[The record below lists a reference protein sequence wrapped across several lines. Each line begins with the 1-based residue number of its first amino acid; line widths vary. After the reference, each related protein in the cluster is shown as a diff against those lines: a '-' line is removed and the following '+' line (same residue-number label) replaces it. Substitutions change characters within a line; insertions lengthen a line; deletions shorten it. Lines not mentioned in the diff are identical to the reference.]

1 MHSKS
6 LLLGMLLTL
15 GLTACSQ
22 TSPPGVPQASQ
33 VTPGV
38 TTYPQVIAA
47 LGTPT
52 SDVQQADGSR
62 SLLYFEATGPTW
74 AYVPLGLLVGGLAS
88 QTYTTK
94 LYEFDSQGVLK

>member
-1 MHSKS
+1 MHRKS
-6 LLLGMLLTL
+6 FLLGMLLTL

-22 TSPPGVPQASQ
+22 TPPPGVPQASQ
-33 VTPGV
+33 LTPGV
-38 TTYPQVIAA
+38 TTYQQVIAA

-52 SDVQQADGSR
+52 SDVQQTDGSR
-62 SLLYFEATGPTW
+62 SIFYFEATGPTW

-94 LYEFDSQGVLK
+94 LYEFDSRGVLK

>member
-22 TSPPGVPQASQ
+22 TPPPGVLQ
-33 VTPGV
+33 VAQLTPGV
-38 TTYPQVIAA
+38 TTYQQVLTAV
-47 LGTPT
+47 GTPI

-62 SLLYFEATGPTW
+62 SILYFEATGPTW
-74 AYVPLGLLVGGLAS
+74 AYVPLGLLMGGLAS
-88 QTYTTK
+88 QTYTTTM
-94 LYEFDSQGVLK
+94 YAFDSRGVLK